1 MDWEY
6 RMSEGEYKL
15 GSTEQEVLQALWGV
29 GEGNVRQVLN
39 EMRARGRNLAYTT
52 VQTMLTRLEQKGFV
66 ESDKSGMAYIYRAAV
81 GREEVMRSRV
91 RSVVEQFFDGAAAP
105 LVLQLIQTEK
115 FSADEISELHK
126 LIDKLDSSKQ

>member
-1 MDWEY
+1 
-6 RMSEGEYKL
+6 MSKGEYKL

-29 GEGNVRQVLN
+29 GRGNVRQVLS
-39 EMRARGRNLAYTT
+39 EMHAKGRNLAYTT

>member
-1 MDWEY
+1 
-6 RMSEGEYKL
+6 MSEGEYKL

-29 GEGNVRQVLN
+29 GQGNVRQVLN
-39 EMRARGRNLAYTT
+39 EMHARGRNLAYTT
-52 VQTMLTRLEQKGFV
+52 VQTMLTRLEHKGFV
-66 ESDKSGMAYIYRAAV
+66 ESDKSGMAYVYRAAV
-81 GREEVMRSRV
+81 DREEVMRSRV

-126 LIDKLDSSKQ
+126 LIDKLDSTKQ

>member
-1 MDWEY
+1 
-6 RMSEGEYKL
+6 MSDGEYKL

-29 GEGNVRQVLN
+29 GQGNVRQVLN
-39 EMRARGRNLAYTT
+39 EMHARGRNLAYTT

-66 ESDKSGMAYIYRAAV
+66 ESDKSGMAYVYRAAV
-81 GREEVMRSRV
+81 NREEVMRSRV
-91 RSVVEQFFDGAAAP
+91 RSVVEQFFDGAVAP

>member
-1 MDWEY
+1 
-6 RMSEGEYKL
+6 MSKSEYKI

-29 GEGNVRQVLN
+29 GRGSVRQVLS
-39 EMRARGRNLAYTT
+39 EMHAKGRNLAYTT

>member
-1 MDWEY
+1 
-6 RMSEGEYKL
+6 MSKSEYKL

-29 GEGNVRQVLN
+29 GQGNVRQVLG
-39 EMRARGRNLAYTT
+39 EMHARGRNLAYTT

-81 GREEVMRSRV
+81 DREEVMRSRV

-115 FSADEISELHK
+115 FSDDEISELHK

>member
-1 MDWEY
+1 
-6 RMSEGEYKL
+6 MSKSEYKL

-29 GEGNVRQVLN
+29 GQGNVRQVLG

-81 GREEVMRSRV
+81 DREEVMRSRV

>member
-1 MDWEY
+1 
-6 RMSEGEYKL
+6 MSHGEYKL

-29 GEGNVRQVLN
+29 GQGNVRQVLN
-39 EMRARGRNLAYTT
+39 EMHARGRNLAYTT
-52 VQTMLTRLEQKGFV
+52 VQTMLTRLEPKRCV

-81 GREEVMRSRV
+81 DREEVMRSRV

-105 LVLQLIQTEK
+105 LVLQLIQTGK
-115 FSADEISELHK
+115 FSADEISELHE

>member
-1 MDWEY
+1 
-6 RMSEGEYKL
+6 MSKGEYKL

-29 GEGNVRQVLN
+29 GRGNVRQVLN
-39 EMRARGRNLAYTT
+39 EMHARGRNLAYTT

>member
-1 MDWEY
+1 M
-6 RMSEGEYKL
+6 L
-15 GSTEQEVLQALWGV
+15 QEVWGV
-29 GEGNVRQVLN
+29 GRGNVRQGRN
-39 EMRARGRNLAYTT
+39 EMHARGRKLAYTT
-52 VQTMLTRLEQKGFV
+52 VQTMLTRLEQKGVV

-105 LVLQLIQTEK
+105 LVLQLIPTEK
-115 FSADEISELHK
+115 VSADEISELHK

>member
-1 MDWEY
+1 
-6 RMSEGEYKL
+6 MSESEYKL
-15 GSTEQEVLQALWGV
+15 GSTEQEVLQALWDV
-29 GEGNVRQVLN
+29 GQGNVRQVLS
-39 EMRARGRNLAYTT
+39 EMHARGRNLAYTT

-81 GREEVMRSRV
+81 DREEVMRSRV

-126 LIDKLDSSKQ
+126 LIDKLDS

>member
-1 MDWEY
+1 
-6 RMSEGEYKL
+6 MSDGEYKL
-15 GSTEQEVLQALWGV
+15 GSTEQEVLQALWSVRQGT
-29 GEGNVRQVLN
+29 VRQVLN
-39 EMRARGRNLAYTT
+39 EMHARGRNLAYTT

-81 GREEVMRSRV
+81 DREEVMRSRV

>member
-1 MDWEY
+1 
-6 RMSEGEYKL
+6 MSDGEYKL

-29 GEGNVRQVLN
+29 GQGNVRQVLN
-39 EMRARGRNLAYTT
+39 EMHARGRNLAYTT

>member
-1 MDWEY
+1 
-6 RMSEGEYKL
+6 MSDGEYKL
-15 GSTEQEVLQALWGV
+15 GSTEQQVLQALWAV
-29 GEGNVRQVLN
+29 GQGNVRQVLN
-39 EMRARGRNLAYTT
+39 EMHSRGRNLAYTT

-81 GREEVMRSRV
+81 DREEVMRSRV

-115 FSADEISELHK
+115 FSAEEISELHK